1 MRRDADRLLSEHC
14 QVKKHFEEEWKV
26 FNTLYLTE
34 RLNKTET
41 AASQWPSM
49 DEPESEKSEESTV
62 AQDNSDNNV
71 NSKESEQ
78 PEVLVQI

>member
-1 MRRDADRLLSEHC
+1 MPRDADRLLSEHY
-14 QVKKHFEEEWKV
+14 QVRRHFDQEWKV
-26 FNTLYLTE
+26 FNFSFLTE

-41 AASQWPSM
+41 SASQWPSM

-78 PEVLVQI
+78 LEVLVQI